1 MVIITLWLSVAT
13 LIHCSFLNSGKT
25 ITSEKN
31 VQQIN
36 EMHQKLLCMQ
46 LALVNRNDPIFL
58 HNKAWIQ
65 STRTIL
71 QKLKNWATGFCLIC
85 HIHLT
90 SRQLITTSSSNFDN
104 YSPLP
109 FISIIFLAICK
120 ASSDNHFTFLHFF
133 FLGMVLIP
141 VSCKMSQTSIRS
153 SSGTFSDLIPWIYL
167 SLPLYNHKG
176 FDLGHTWMV

>member
-65 STRTIL
+65 STWTIL

-109 FISIIFLAICK
+109 FISIIFLTICK

-133 FLGMVLIP
+133 FLGIKLITA
-141 VSCKMSQTSIRS
+141 SCTMLWTSVHIFSGTLSIRPES
-153 SSGTFSDLIPWIYL
+153 ICHFHCILVRDSI
-167 SLPLYNHKG
+167 
-176 FDLGHTWMV
+176 